1 MLKRCQEKRIKQW
14 GLVCSLNQRTSSYE
28 KLWHVYDMCKGRTH
42 HWRNFMLTYFC
53 SKMTLQRIN
62 HFAGRNIIFIG
73 FEHCLPLYL
82 SPLLL
87 PCSKFKQL
95 FFFLLDT
102 LALKRGE
109 EWQEGQ
115 KKKGEEREDFQ
126 PKQREMTVCLVRAAY
141 YLEHTNLP
149 PLGWL
154 PGTSNRRHGGSLQTD
169 AVV

>member
-1 MLKRCQEKRIKQW
+1 MFLVLKRCQEKWIKQW

-73 FEHCLPLYL
+73 FKHCLPLYL

-95 FFFLLDT
+95 CFFFSLTRWLW
-102 LALKRGE
+102 K
-109 EWQEGQ
+109 EGRSGRRD
-115 KKKGEEREDFQ
+115 KKKGRKEKIFSQNREKWQFVWLGQ
-126 PKQREMTVCLVRAAY
+126 PIT
-141 YLEHTNLP
+141 
-149 PLGWL
+149 
-154 PGTSNRRHGGSLQTD
+154 
-169 AVV
+169 

>member
-1 MLKRCQEKRIKQW
+1 
-14 GLVCSLNQRTSSYE
+14 
-28 KLWHVYDMCKGRTH
+28 MCKGRTH

-95 FFFLLDT
+95 CFFFLFDT

-115 KKKGEEREDFQ
+115 KEGEEREDFQ